1 MASDSQPGTNHRNL
15 FVEGEEAHFER
26 VKQIVSDLIESQK
39 RLKQVMSGNIPDDP
53 NVYKEDLAV
62 PDNLVGLVIGKKGDT
77 IRTINR
83 TSGASVYIPKEA
95 EAGKTERVLTIT
107 GTPA

>member
-62 PDNLVGLVIGKKGDT
+62 PDNLVGLVIGKILMLFVGSGDFVKGWMQAD
-77 IRTINR
+77 
-83 TSGASVYIPKEA
+83 
-95 EAGKTERVLTIT
+95 
-107 GTPA
+107 